1 MRPILGPTFGR
12 YGGRVSAPD
21 PDPVPGAR
29 IRSSRWFPLVWL
41 VPIGLVLLVVAVL
54 AARWLREL
62 PDIQSLIVDYP
73 GETEI
78 PEGTPVGFPWWLQW
92 QHALNA
98 FFLLLIVRTGWQIG
112 SRRRPPAFWT
122 RRNDGLIRTKNP
134 PRRLNIHVWFHLV
147 LDALWVFN
155 GVLYWVLLFVSGQW
169 LRLVPMSWDVVPHA
183 ISVGIQYLSLDWPT
197 HNTWLHYN
205 ALQLLLYGF
214 TVFVAAPLALFT
226 GLRLSTIWPTALTW
240 VPEKPARTLHVWV
253 MLYFIAFTIVHVG
266 LVLATGAV
274 RNLNHMYAGRD
285 DESWIGLVVFAASL
299 VVMIVGWVVARPA
312 VLTRLAALGGTV
324 RK

>member
-1 MRPILGPTFGR
+1 
-12 YGGRVSAPD
+12 VSAAPD
-21 PDPVPGAR
+21 PVERPGIR
-29 IRSSRWFPLVWL
+29 IRRWVPLLRIVG
-41 VPIGLVLLVVAVL
+41 IALVLLVAAVL

-62 PDIQSLIVDYP
+62 PDIQSFIADYP
-73 GETEI
+73 GETAV

-112 SRRRPPAFWT
+112 SGKRPPAFWT
-122 RRNDGLIRTKNP
+122 RRNSGLIRTKNAP
-134 PRRLNIHVWFHLV
+134 KRHSIHVWFHLV

-169 LRLVPMSWDVVPHA
+169 LRLVPMSWDVIPHA
-183 ISVGIQYLSLDWPT
+183 MSVFIQYLSLDWPA
-197 HNTWLHYN
+197 HNGWIHYN

-226 GLRLSTIWPTALTW
+226 GLRLSTIWPPALRW
-240 VPEKPARTLHVWV
+240 VPEKPTRILHVWV
-253 MLYFIAFTIVHVG
+253 MLYFIGFTILHVG
-266 LVLATGAV
+266 LILATGAL

-285 DESWIGLVVFAASL
+285 DESWIGLVVFAVSL
-299 VVMIVGWVVARPA
+299 VVMVVGWVVARPA
-312 VLTRLAALGGTV
+312 VLTRLAALSGTI
-324 RK
+324 RR